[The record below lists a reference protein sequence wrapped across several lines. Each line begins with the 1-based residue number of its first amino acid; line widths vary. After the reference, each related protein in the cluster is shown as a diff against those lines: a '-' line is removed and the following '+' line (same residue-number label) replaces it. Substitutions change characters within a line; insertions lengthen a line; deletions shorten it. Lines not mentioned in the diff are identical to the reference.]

1 MLRDH
6 LRQIPPLPLSVATIR
21 SHFRSGR
28 VKLQAPRSSFASRP
42 SASNFFTPSF
52 SYDNSVSLQRWRRKA
67 LGNSE
72 QFCSETIRLKSS
84 SSPFGIHRRVDGTL
98 ISVDPFLL
106 SLHPHFFP
114 PRNVAAVGGSIVR
127 RRVGLIPFWIQSFS
141 HYCCGGFCGTLQ
153 PKNPS
158 PNILLWHGPN
168 HAYHVGLRAAVAE
181 IAALRPPQRTSV
193 RGPAGPGIFFPEINI
208 NRTLSLQ

>member
-84 SSPFGIHRRVDGTL
+84 SSPFGIHRCVDGTL
-98 ISVDPFLL
+98 ISVDSFLL

-114 PRNVAAVGGSIVR
+114 PRKVGAVVASSIDRRRFCRQPSAVASSIDRRRFGQQPFYNQSTTDHHYGGSWLLPARKI
-127 RRVGLIPFWIQSFS
+127 L
-141 HYCCGGFCGTLQ
+141 
-153 PKNPS
+153 NPS
-158 PNILLWHGPN
+158 
-168 HAYHVGLRAAVAE
+168 
-181 IAALRPPQRTSV
+181 
-193 RGPAGPGIFFPEINI
+193 
-208 NRTLSLQ
+208 